1 MSDNTAEQSNE
12 QAAQTN
18 EQAVQKPESQA
29 TPGSAPA
36 TAPTSAP
43 ASTPAAAPTPVASP
57 GAGVST
63 GTSADSSSRF
73 PSTTALDTSDNP
85 DDPKEALR
93 LSCVAACKQVFD
105 PEIPV
110 NIHEL
115 GLIYGVD
122 IDDDNNVKVTMTLT
136 SPACPAAQDLPLEV
150 RGRIAVLPKV
160 NEVEVDITFAPP
172 WSPERMS
179 EAARVQLGFDL

>member
-1 MSDNTAEQSNE
+1 MADNTSG
-12 QAAQTN
+12 QT
-18 EQAVQKPESQA
+18 EEEGKADQEADASSLTGGVSVPVPQV
-29 TPGSAPA
+29 TPGV
-36 TAPTSAP
+36 
-43 ASTPAAAPTPVASP
+43 TPAPPAGPDALSPADGQAPSE
-57 GAGVST
+57 
-63 GTSADSSSRF
+63 F
-73 PSTTALDTSDNP
+73 PSITALDTSDNP

-93 LSCVAACKQVFD
+93 LACVGACKQVFD

-122 IDDDNNVKVTMTLT
+122 IDEENNVKVTMTLT
-136 SPACPAAQDLPLEV
+136 SPACPAAQELPLEV
-150 RGRIAVLPKV
+150 RGRVAVLPKV
-160 NEVEVDITFAPP
+160 KDVEVDITFAPP